1 MNILDASA
9 SHRDA
14 IIRLLQSQN
23 LPTEDLPLTLQD
35 FYVAMEDDN
44 VVGLIGMERYGA
56 FGLLRSMVVHPDYRN
71 RHIAEKLVQLLEEKA
86 ATSGIQALYLL
97 TETAERYFDRK
108 GYAKIGRAE
117 VPAEV
122 QVSSEFSHV
131 CPVSAT
137 VMKKHFVN
145 PAYLQ
150 PSYAP

>member
-1 MNILDASA
+1 MHILEASA
-9 SHRDA
+9 SQRNA
-14 IIRLLQSQN
+14 IVQLLQSQN
-23 LPTEDLPLTLQD
+23 LPTEDLPPTLQD
-35 FYVAMEDDN
+35 FYVAVEDDK

-86 ATSGIQALYLL
+86 ATSGIQAMYLL
-97 TETAERYFDRK
+97 TETAEQYFNRK
-108 GYAKIGRAE
+108 GYAKLGREE

-137 VMKKHFVN
+137 VMKKSLVN
-145 PAYLQ
+145 KPTPVVSL
-150 PSYAP
+150 